1 MNMNQNDCSFGTS
14 GTWLCMVSMCLLL
27 MAGCATDKKQDRAE
41 QAAPDGS
48 AESPQ
53 ETGSSV
59 DESPKSTPKAR
70 PTPRTAER
78 TQKPPSARAKKTPP
92 AVQDQARKSPLPAPA
107 REESKEAAQTLPPV
121 EPPIEQPRTDT
132 PGESKAQQQAKIPG
146 DRVTPLDQSGHTDDI
161 EITRRIRQKL
171 MNEDLSFS
179 AKNVMAIT
187 EADRVVLKG
196 IVGSQSEAERVK
208 GVAGALTTKQIE
220 DRLQISGQ

>member
-1 MNMNQNDCSFGTS
+1 MNMNQNDRSFGTS

-41 QAAPDGS
+41 QGAPDGS

-53 ETGSSV
+53 KTGPSV

-70 PTPRTAER
+70 QTPRTAER
-78 TQKPPSARAKKTPP
+78 TQKPPAQSKKTPP
-92 AVQDQARKSPLPAPA
+92 GVQDQARKSPPPAPA
-107 REESKEAAQTLPPV
+107 REESKEAAKTLPPV
-121 EPPIEQPRTDT
+121 EPHIEQPRTDT

-171 MNEDLSFS
+171 MNEDLSFL
-179 AKNVMAIT
+179 AKNVMVIT